1 MSKMKTG
8 LGRGLDALIKPQEY
22 VKNNESASDLSKVKD
37 DDGKQI
43 DVLAKI
49 SVEFISRNPYQP
61 RFEIDP
67 VSLDELKKSIL
78 TNGLIQPITVRRT
91 PDHKYQLI
99 SGERRLQAC
108 REIGF
113 KEIPAYIIDVASDE
127 LMLALAL
134 IENIQREKLNAIEV
148 GTAYKRLMDECH
160 LTQEQIAERVG
171 KDRTTVA
178 NTIRLLKLPQ
188 KIQDALV
195 KDKITSGHAR
205 ALINLD
211 SEALQL
217 QLLEN
222 ILSKNLSVRK
232 VERLVRELN
241 DGGLRKSKKTTSP
254 NEQNST
260 SFYTPN
266 LRDIEDKLRV
276 TFGTKV
282 KCAQRKDGSGEIV
295 LEYYSRDEL
304 ERLIEL
310 FEIINKNYN

>member
-1 MSKMKTG
+1 MSKIKTG
-8 LGRGLDALIKPQEY
+8 LGRGLDALIKPQDY
-22 VKNNESASDLSKVKD
+22 IKNSDPETDLSKVKD

-61 RFEIDP
+61 RFNIDQ

-78 TNGLIQPITVRRT
+78 TNGLIQPITVRRA

-99 SGERRLQAC
+99 SGERRLIAC
-108 REIGF
+108 KEIGF
-113 KEIPAYIIDVASDE
+113 KEIPAYIIDVDSEE

-134 IENIQREKLNAIEV
+134 IENIQREKLNAIEI

-160 LTQEQIAERVG
+160 LTQEQIAEKVG

-178 NTIRLLKLPQ
+178 NSIRLLRLPQ
-188 KIQDALV
+188 KIQDALIN
-195 KDKITSGHAR
+195 DKISMGHAR
-205 ALINLD
+205 AIINL
-211 SEALQL
+211 ENEGLQL

-222 ILSKNLSVRK
+222 ILKKNLSVRK

-241 DGGLRKSKKTTSP
+241 YGGTRKPRKITSTQE
-254 NEQNST
+254 NKAI
-260 SFYTPN
+260 FYTPD
-266 LRDIEDKLRV
+266 LRDIEDKLRA

-282 KCAQRKDGSGEIV
+282 TCAQRKDGSGSIT
-295 LEYYSRDEL
+295 LEFYSRDEL

-310 FEIINKNYN
+310 FEIISKNYS

>member
-22 VKNNESASDLSKVKD
+22 IKNNESADDLSKVKD

-49 SVEFISRNPYQP
+49 AVEFISRNPYQP
-61 RFEIDP
+61 RFNIDP

-108 REIGF
+108 KEIGY
-113 KEIPAYIIDVASDE
+113 KEIPAYIIDVSSDE

-134 IENIQREKLNAIEV
+134 IENIQREKLNSIEI

-188 KIQDALV
+188 KLQDALV

-211 SEALQL
+211 NEALQI

-241 DGGLRKSKKTTSP
+241 EGGTRKIKKHTLDEDGKALFHTS
-254 NEQNST
+254 
-260 SFYTPN
+260 N
-266 LRDIEDKLRV
+266 LREGEDKL
-276 TFGTKV
+276 
-282 KCAQRKDGSGEIV
+282 
-295 LEYYSRDEL
+295 
-304 ERLIEL
+304 
-310 FEIINKNYN
+310 

>member
-1 MSKMKTG
+1 MSKIKTG

-22 VKNNESASDLSKVKD
+22 IKNTESAADLSKVKD
-37 DDGKQI
+37 DDGKQV

-61 RFEIDP
+61 RFNIDP
-67 VSLDELKKSIL
+67 VSLEELKKSIL

-99 SGERRLQAC
+99 SGERRLKAC
-108 REIGF
+108 KDIGF
-113 KEIPAYIIDVASDE
+113 KEIPAYIIDVDSEE

-134 IENIQREKLNAIEV
+134 IENIQREKLNAIEIA
-148 GTAYKRLMDECH
+148 TAYKRLMDECH

-178 NTIRLLKLPQ
+178 NTIRLLKLPK
-188 KIQDALV
+188 KIQDALIQ
-195 KDKITSGHAR
+195 DKITSGHAR
-205 ALINLD
+205 ALINLEN
-211 SEALQL
+211 EALQL
-217 QLLEN
+217 QLLET

-232 VERLVRELN
+232 VERLVRELTE
-241 DGGLRKSKKTTSP
+241 GRTKKVKHTSTKG
-254 NEQNST
+254 NNT
-260 SFYTPN
+260 LTLYTPD
-266 LRDIEDKLRV
+266 LREIESRLRT

-282 KCAQRKDGSGEIV
+282 KCNQRKDGSGEII
-295 LEYYSRDEL
+295 LEFYSGDEL

-310 FEIINKNYN
+310 FEIISKNYN

>member
-22 VKNNESASDLSKVKD
+22 IKNNESAEDLSKVKD

-43 DVLAKI
+43 DILAKI

-61 RFEIDP
+61 RFNIDP
-67 VSLDELKKSIL
+67 ASLDELKKSIL

-91 PDHKYQLI
+91 PEHKYQLI

-108 REIGF
+108 KEIGF
-113 KEIPAYIIDVASDE
+113 KEIPAYIIDVATDE

-148 GTAYKRLMDECH
+148 GSAYKRLMDECH

-178 NTIRLLKLPQ
+178 NTIRLLRLPQ
-188 KIQDALV
+188 KIQNALIQ
-195 KDKITSGHAR
+195 DKITSGHAR
-205 ALINLD
+205 ALINLEN
-211 SEALQL
+211 EALQL

-222 ILSKNLSVRK
+222 ILSKSLSVRK

-241 DGGLRKSKKTTSP
+241 EGGTRKIKKSP
-254 NEQNST
+254 TYEEGKV
-260 SFYTPN
+260 SFITAN

-282 KCAQRKDGSGEIV
+282 KCVQRKDGSGEIV
-295 LEYYSRDEL
+295 LEFYSRDEL

>member
-108 REIGF
+108 KEIGF

>member
-22 VKNNESASDLSKVKD
+22 IKNNDSAEDLSKVKD

-61 RFEIDP
+61 RFNIDP

-108 REIGF
+108 KDIGF
-113 KEIPAYIIDVASDE
+113 KEIPAYIIEVTSDE

-148 GTAYKRLMDECH
+148 GSAYKRLMDECH

-188 KIQDALV
+188 KIQDALIQ
-195 KDKITSGHAR
+195 DKITSGHAR
-205 ALINLD
+205 ALINLEND
-211 SEALQL
+211 ALQL

-241 DGGLRKSKKTTSP
+241 DGGTRKIKKFTVDEE
-254 NEQNST
+254 NRT
-260 SFYTPN
+260 SFYSPN

-282 KCAQRKDGSGEIV
+282 KCIQRKDGSGEVI

-310 FEIINKNYN
+310 IEIIDKNYN

>member
-1 MSKMKTG
+1 MKTG

-108 REIGF
+108 KEIGF

-241 DGGLRKSKKTTSP
+241 DGGLRKSKKTASP
-254 NEQNST
+254 SEQNST
-260 SFYTPN
+260 TFYTPN
-266 LRDIEDKLRV
+266 LRDIEDKLRA